1 MITNAPPPSAPS
13 GALAALQSYTGYF
26 GNEACTTTFYTAAA
40 IVFTVP
46 SCRSSGRDAALAK
59 AAQSL
64 GLPVVAPGGNVD
76 ACAVASSV
84 PTVANAALSPAHKR
98 QRASNVEAASSGG
111 GGAGSGVVGTAS
123 TAVDAASD
131 FEGLRRGLDLAGEEK
146 AWHTYW
152 QAWKKGKPDITKA
165 MAVEMATKYNVS
177 DAGTTAQ
184 ILKKVENAA
193 RGKRSAQL
201 DTFMRVSNAGGN
213 VDECDFSELNL

>member
-1 MITNAPPPSAPS
+1 M
-13 GALAALQSYTGYF
+13 
-26 GNEACTTTFYTAAA
+26 
-40 IVFTVP
+40 P
-46 SCRSSGRDAALAK
+46 SCSSSGRDAALAK

-98 QRASNVEAASSGG
+98 QRASNVEAASGGGSSGG

-165 MAVEMATKYNVS
+165 MAVEMAAKYNVS

-184 ILKKVENAA
+184 ILKRVENAA

-213 VDECDFSELNL
+213 VDEFDFSELNL